1 MGKWTGIPVSR
12 LMETEMAKLLQ
23 MEDRLHQRVVGQHE
37 AVEAVSNAL
46 RRSRAGLSDPDRP
59 IGTFLFLGPTGVGKT
74 ELARALAEYMFDSQD
89 AMVRIDMS
97 EYMEKHSVARLVGA
111 PPGYVGY
118 EEGGQLTEAVRRRP
132 YSVILLDEIEKA
144 HSDVFNILLQVMD
157 DGRLTDGQGRTV
169 DFRNAVL
176 IMTSNIPGGRAGA
189 EATFKPEFINR
200 LDDIIE
206 FDSLTEEQLRHIVD
220 IQVGL
225 LIERVAERGVSV
237 ELTDAARDQL
247 GKLGYDPVYGAR
259 PLKRVIQRHLV
270 DPLARGILQGEF
282 AAGDH
287 VRVDVQ
293 DGEMSFTVA
302 EPVSAS
308 AL

>member
-12 LMETEMAKLLQ
+12 LMETEMAKLLA

-144 HSDVFNILLQVMD
+144 HADVFNILLQVMD

-225 LIERVAERGVSV
+225 LIARVAERGRGRR
-237 ELTDAARDQL
+237 AHRRRARPARQARL
-247 GKLGYDPVYGAR
+247 RPGLRRAPAQAGDPAPPGRPAGAR
-259 PLKRVIQRHLV
+259 
-270 DPLARGILQGEF
+270 A
-282 AAGDH
+282 AAGP
-287 VRVDVQ
+287 VL
-293 DGEMSFTVA
+293 
-302 EPVSAS
+302 EPATRCAWTPPTAS
-308 AL
+308 